1 MMLPYELII
10 LLSLLLLGYVFGR
23 LAERRHYRSI
33 QAREDQY
40 RQLLVLAERHLPP
53 EYVTSHESRLVMGNV
68 VVSVDYFKMMIATLR
83 NLVGGSIGA
92 FESLLDRARREAIL
106 RMQEQAAALGTGV
119 VIFNVKLETCRVSG
133 DASRGVGSVEVMA
146 YGTALYP
153 RGNASR

>member
-1 MMLPYELII
+1 MLPYELII
-10 LLSLLLLGYVFGR
+10 LLTLLLLGYVFGR

-53 EYVTSHESRLVMGNV
+53 EYVTGHESCLVMGNV
-68 VVSVDYFKMMIATLR
+68 VVSVDYFKMMIAALR

-106 RMQEQAAALGTGV
+106 RMQEQASALGAGV
-119 VIFNVKLETCRVSG
+119 VFNVKLETCRVSG

-153 RGNASR
+153 RANASR

>member
-10 LLSLLLLGYVFGR
+10 LLTLLLLGYVFGR

-53 EYVTSHESRLVMGNV
+53 EYVTGHESCLVMGNV
-68 VVSVDYFKMMIATLR
+68 VVSVDYFKMMIAALR

-106 RMQEQAAALGTGV
+106 RMQEQASALGAGV
-119 VIFNVKLETCRVSG
+119 VFNVKLETCRVSG

-153 RGNASR
+153 RANASR